1 MPTRPQGRLRPVCSF
16 VLLAAFLACATTA
29 SASWDLPGSGV
40 GTAQASVDFHAPTVT
55 GATIAPPGIT
65 APGGAVRPGGQFVVY
80 ANAVDS
86 GVGVASVTTNV
97 SALQAGS
104 AAVAL
109 APCTSGC
116 TISGTTYGWSSAVLT
131 ADSGLT
137 QGAHTYT
144 VWSTDGVGNVG
155 TPTNRSADVDSTN
168 PSVTA
173 AVVAMAAPATVG
185 WVNRSGS
192 YAVYAKAT
200 DAGSPASGIASV
212 TANVTNLTPGTTA
225 LALTTCSSNCTVG
238 GVTYTY
244 KSATVT
250 AGASIADGSQSF
262 SLTATDAASNSAT
275 ANFTATADSTAP
287 VITAAV
293 VANSSPST
301 VGFVRPSGTYI
312 LYASASDAGGIATVT
327 ANVSNLTAGQ
337 TALALT
343 ACTTGCTV
351 GGVTYNYKSATQ
363 TAGAAI
369 PAGATSFT
377 VTALDKA
384 ANSTMTSSS
393 VTVDNTGPT
402 VSGVAIANTT
412 TNAAGWL
419 RKSGAYIVYANA
431 TDQSGVTSVKA
442 NVSTITSGQTALALS
457 ACTTSCTVGGVTYGY
472 KSASKTAASTLAAG
486 AVSFTVTATDG
497 VSNTTTANGSATA
510 DNTAPTAVGEAI
522 ATVTTGVPGY
532 LSQGRSYIVYANAG
546 DASSGVYSVTAKV
559 STLTTGQ
566 TALALP
572 VCASGCTIGATTYG
586 FASTALTSN
595 ASISGTSKTWTV
607 TVTDLAG
614 NTATSA
620 SQTVTIDNTAPTVA
634 ITFPTA
640 TYSGG
645 WSAGCSTP
653 TTADI
658 CGTASDASSGVWG
671 VQVSL
676 RQATSPSLYWNPA
689 TSSFSSSSEV
699 LMPATLALP
708 NWSMAAAAAWFT
720 NLSSYTIRAVATD
733 AAANTATVSTT
744 FTFAP

>member
-1 MPTRPQGRLRPVCSF
+1 MPARPQGRLRPACSL

-29 SASWDLPGSGV
+29 SASWDLPGAGV
-40 GTAQASVDFHAPTVT
+40 GTAQASPDFHAPTVT
-55 GATIAPPGIT
+55 AATIAPPGIT

-80 ANAVDS
+80 ANAIDS

-104 AAVAL
+104 TAVSL

-116 TISGTTYGWSSAVLT
+116 TISGTTYGWSSAALT
-131 ADSGLT
+131 ADAGLT
-137 QGAHTYT
+137 QGAHTYS

-155 TPTNRSADVDSTN
+155 TPANHSADVDSTN
-168 PSVTA
+168 PSVTT
-173 AVVAMAAPATVG
+173 AVVAMASPATVG
-185 WVNRSGS
+185 WVKRSGS

-200 DAGSPASGIASV
+200 DAGSPASGLAAV
-212 TANVTNLTPGTTA
+212 TANINNLTPGTTA
-225 LALTTCSSNCTVG
+225 LALTSCSSNCTVG

-250 AGASIADGSQSF
+250 AGASIADGSLSF
-262 SLTATDAASNSAT
+262 SVTATDAASNSAG
-275 ANFTATADSTAP
+275 ASFTATADSTAP
-287 VITAAV
+287 AVTAAV
-293 VANSSPST
+293 IANSSPST
-301 VGFVRPSGTYI
+301 VGFVKPGGAYI
-312 LYASASDAGGIATVT
+312 LYANASDAGGIATLT
-327 ANVSNLTAGQ
+327 ANVSTLTSAQ

-343 ACTTGCTV
+343 ACSCTV
-351 GGVTYNYKSATQ
+351 GGVAYGYKTASQ

-369 PAGATSFT
+369 AAGATSFT
-377 VTALDKA
+377 VTATDKA
-384 ANSTMTSSS
+384 ANSTMNSYSA
-393 VTVDNTGPT
+393 TVDNAGPT
-402 VSGVAIANTT
+402 VSGVAIANMT

-431 TDQSGVTSVKA
+431 ADQSGVTAVKA

-457 ACTTSCTVGGVTYGY
+457 ACAASCTVGGVTYGY
-472 KSASKTAASTLAAG
+472 KSASKTAGATLAAG

-510 DNTAPTAVGEAI
+510 DNTAPTAAAEAI

-532 LSQGRSYIVYANAG
+532 LSQGRSYVAYANAG
-546 DASSGVYSVTAKV
+546 DAASGVYSVTAKV
-559 STLTTGQ
+559 NTLTTGQ

-572 VCASGCTIGATTYG
+572 VCASGCTVAGTTYG
-586 FASTALTSN
+586 FSSAALTAN

-607 TVTDLAG
+607 TVTDQAG

-620 SQTVTIDNTAPTVA
+620 AQTVVIDNAAPVVA

-653 TTADI
+653 ATADI

-676 RQATSPSLYWNPA
+676 RQATSPGLYWDPA

-708 NWSMAAAAAWFT
+708 NWSMAAASAWFT
-720 NLSSYTIRAVATD
+720 NLSSYTIRAVVTD

-744 FTFAP
+744 FTFKP